1 MKKDTLK
8 TGGEILDEYFEELS
22 KDIEIDQDLRSVLL
36 DLWKQRRLYT
46 KTYLM
51 RELNEL
57 LEEKSK

>member
-22 KDIEIDQDLRSVLL
+22 KDNEIDQDLRSILL

-46 KTYLM
+46 KTFLT
-51 RELNEL
+51 RELDDL